1 MGNLVRNTDKHNV
14 VKTLKPKP
22 KPKLRHRKR
31 KTMKQFSNDELDELP
46 VASSKPTTTTTTT
59 TTAATTVATVPPVK
73 DGLEEDGEV
82 PVAKS
87 RTKPVATDEEEN
99 LDVEFGDQ
107 KLMSKSD
114 GLNRIR
120 PADKDKVVRFALL
133 PFLSPKA
140 AKSHFVDI
148 KEMNKKGTFRCAPT
162 KTEDEIPYCCQKL
175 EQDGM
180 AHVVA
185 LAIHYVN
192 ADSKTGAYEKG
203 TPIEWEVGYVDLSR
217 SNFRSVSGLAPED
230 SSVYDIDIVMLKK
243 TSGIG
248 YEFVARSLKA
258 KWKQNP
264 ELAAE
269 VEAAAQRFVK
279 DGGKKLISKL
289 GRKLNVIEWRALL
302 SGQQATSGKE
312 ASLEDIEGLD

>member
-1 MGNLVRNTDKHNV
+1 
-14 VKTLKPKP
+14 
-22 KPKLRHRKR
+22 
-31 KTMKQFSNDELDELP
+31 MKQFENDELDELP

-59 TTAATTVATVPPVK
+59 TTKTTAAPTAPAK
-73 DGLEEDGEV
+73 DELEDDGEV
-82 PVAKS
+82 PAAKS
-87 RTKPVATDEEEN
+87 HTKAAADDDDEN

-107 KLMSKSD
+107 KLMAKGD

-120 PADKDKVVRFALL
+120 PDKDKVVRFALL
-133 PFLSPKA
+133 PFLTPKA
-140 AKSHFVDI
+140 AKSHFVDT
-148 KEMNKKGTFRCAPT
+148 KDKKGTFRCAPT

-185 LAIHYVN
+185 LALHYVN
-192 ADSKTGAYEKG
+192 ADAKTGVYEKG
-203 TPIEWEVGYVDLSR
+203 TPIEWEIGYVDLSR

-230 SSVYDIDIVMLKK
+230 SSVYDIDIVMSKK

-264 ELAAE
+264 ELADE
-269 VEAAAQRFVK
+269 VEAAAQKFVK
-279 DGGKKLISKL
+279 DGGKKLIHKL
-289 GRKLNVIEWRALL
+289 GRKLTVIEWRALL
-302 SGQQATSGKE
+302 AGQQAASGKE
-312 ASLEDIEGLD
+312 ASLEDIDDM